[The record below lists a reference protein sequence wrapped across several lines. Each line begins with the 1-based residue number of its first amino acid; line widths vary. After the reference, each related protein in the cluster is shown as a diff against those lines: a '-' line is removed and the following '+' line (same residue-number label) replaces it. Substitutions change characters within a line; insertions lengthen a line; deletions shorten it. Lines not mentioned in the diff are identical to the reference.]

1 MWGGADRR
9 DIQRSFVLSSAQFSS
24 ARLFLVAKFR
34 QAVVVSKNR
43 AKLSI
48 WTAQFFLN
56 ES

>member
-9 DIQRSFVLSSAQFSS
+9 DIQRSFVLASAQFSS

-34 QAVVVSKNR
+34 QAVVSKNR